1 VIESFRREMRNLGY
15 LEGRDIMIEF
25 RTAAGDPAHIA
36 GLAAELAQASVD
48 VIVTDGTPASLA
60 AKQATTTI
68 PIVMAVNAANPVA
81 GWASHERRSARRQ
94 HHGLH
99 DACAGTRKPSV
110 LRY

>member
-68 PIVMAVNAANPVA
+68 PIVMAVNAANPVSVA
-81 GWASHERRSARRQ
+81 GGLVMSYARPGGNITGFTMLAPELGNQAS
-94 HHGLH
+94 
-99 DACAGTRKPSV
+99 
-110 LRY
+110 

>member
-1 VIESFRREMRNLGY
+1 VIESFRRETRNLGY

-81 GWASHERRSARRQ
+81 AGLVMSCARPGGNITGFTMLAPELGNQAS
-94 HHGLH
+94 
-99 DACAGTRKPSV
+99 
-110 LRY
+110 